1 MEDGVEVY
9 LKKWYRPGKPKAIV
23 QLSHGMAEHINRY
36 EAFAEFLVERDI
48 FVYGHD
54 HRGHGNTGERQG
66 MLGYFAKT
74 DGFTKTV
81 DDLHEISKIAK
92 QEHPHM
98 PLLLLGHSMGSFIA
112 RVYLQQYSEVIDGVI
127 LTGTGYFPT
136 LTSKA
141 GQRMAAMLPRKEASG
156 IMNTI
161 AFGNYNKRIK
171 HKNTP
176 FDWLSRDTA
185 AVEKYMAD
193 PYAGFT
199 PTASFFYD
207 LMSGLILMNDHELNQ
222 SVRRNLPMLLISG
235 EEDPVGNYGKGIWK
249 TAEQYRKNGLRS
261 IKVMLFTGGR
271 HELLKEVNKQEVFF
285 AIYNWLENRLP

>member
-36 EAFAEFLVERDI
+36 EEFAEFLVERGI

-54 HRGHGNTGERQG
+54 HRGHGNTGEKQG
-66 MLGYFAKT
+66 LLGYFAEK
-74 DGFTKTV
+74 DGFAKTV
-81 DDLHEISKIAK
+81 NDLHEISKIVK
-92 QEHPHM
+92 QQHPHT

-112 RVYLQQYSEVIDGVI
+112 RVYIQQYSDDIDGII
-127 LTGTGYFPT
+127 LSGTGYFPS

-141 GQRMAAMLPRKEASG
+141 GQSMAAVLPQEEASG
-156 IMNTI
+156 IMNAL

-176 FDWLSRDTA
+176 FDWLSRDTV

-249 TAEQYRKNGLRS
+249 TAEQYRKNGLRR
-261 IKVMLFTGGR
+261 ITVMLFSDSR
-271 HELLKEVNKQEVFF
+271 HELLNEINKQEVFF